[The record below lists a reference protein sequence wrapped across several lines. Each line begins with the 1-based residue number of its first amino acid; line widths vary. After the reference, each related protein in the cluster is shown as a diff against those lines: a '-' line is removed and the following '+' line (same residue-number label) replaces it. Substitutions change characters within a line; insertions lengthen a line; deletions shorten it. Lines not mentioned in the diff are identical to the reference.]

1 MSYHSGGVAVVYLE
15 TGHGFNNGHNRLDGI
30 TVNHCSVLLTLVFR
44 VAVFMYDPENG
55 KKKKKHAALIKMYI
69 DGSVTVRLA
78 VNTHLS
84 CVRYFFNM
92 DYKCNPLNPDKQ
104 IFFQNDSPCSL
115 PLSVCH
121 LILVF
126 SAFFSAKKDTDERG
140 RTEPKQSS
148 NTFGCQKAKHF
159 QAEEQLFLL
168 SKHSRHLFY

>member
-1 MSYHSGGVAVVYLE
+1 MILRMA
-15 TGHGFNNGHNRLDGI
+15 
-30 TVNHCSVLLTLVFR
+30 
-44 VAVFMYDPENG
+44 

-168 SKHSRHLFY
+168 SKHSRHLFYQKSLTDVMSACCVGWCAAVRLTNSETASTLQHPVDAVSRLHLLY